1 MSAAALSFLMAY
13 ETFDINRQ
21 FGIITEN
28 SCTGR
33 KNEAARPFG
42 TKILVV
48 VKNGETQG
56 RITCI
61 ARDVLLY

>member
-42 TKILVV
+42 TEILVV
-48 VKNGETQG
+48 VKNGETQ
-56 RITCI
+56 I
-61 ARDVLLY
+61 YK